1 MPAVRIEPGSEL
13 EVGILGSDV
22 DVVAYEVT
30 SPAAGIAT
38 KAAVIAE
45 IPGDLGEPSQDA
57 PNAILIR
64 KRFGGFLSVES
75 DGNWSALGYAI
86 YRSNNSFSGGQRTY
100 AAYARR
106 LSNLSLPIW
115 QYRYTYNDA
124 NEATLRWVLNPIT
137 ISRPVSSRVKTKIL
151 GGFTEDDFAE
161 AVDPLVGAVFYFIPN
176 GQPYILAGADGF
188 ITPGSPLRAEYR
200 FLTSG
205 RVPGFDAGS
214 TLLND
219 LAIPPL
225 GPLMEYTQ
233 QEQDNNGI
241 VTPVVSTIDPTA
253 LYIVG
258 DLAQL
263 PGF

>member
-1 MPAVRIEPGSEL
+1 MGATRIEPGSEL
-13 EVGILGSDV
+13 EIGILGSDV
-22 DVVAYEVT
+22 DVVAYEIT
-30 SPAAGIAT
+30 SPAAGVAT

-45 IPGDLGEPSQDA
+45 IPGTLGEASLDA

-106 LSNLSLPIW
+106 LANLELPIW
-115 QYRYTYNDA
+115 QSRLTRDEQGNLA
-124 NEATLRWVLNPIT
+124 LRWVRNPRV
-137 ISRPVSSRVKTKIL
+137 ISRPVSSRVKTKLLNI
-151 GGFTEDDFAE
+151 TEDQFAE
-161 AVDPLVGAVFYFIPN
+161 AVDPLVGALFRFIPN

-188 ITPGSPLRAEYR
+188 VSPGSPLRAEYR

-205 RVPGFDAGS
+205 RVPAFDGNAP
-214 TLLND
+214 LYND
-219 LAIPPL
+219 SPIPAL
-225 GPLMEYTQ
+225 GALQEYTEY
-233 QEQDNNGI
+233 EQDNNGVI
-241 VTPVVSTIDPTA
+241 TPSVDTADPA
-253 LYIVG
+253 DIYIEG
-258 DLAQL
+258 NLLDL